1 MLLRQTRSGE
11 NAFQSHLFLDL
22 LDLLANILQYAH
34 NAHEMDPPAAREP
47 VRCLERI
54 GQHAQ
59 RGISPAD
66 APSSLMVL
74 HTDYARTVLYSDI
87 VCIAAQL
94 ATVSP
99 VGVDGEVHAAWE
111 LACRYAQIPA
121 HGVMVALASLQA

>member
-1 MLLRQTRSGE
+1 MLLRQTRSGD

-99 VGVDGEVHAAWE
+99 VGVAGEVHAAWE
-111 LACRYAQIPA
+111 LACSEISSR
-121 HGVMVALASLQA
+121 ASGIFRNLKKV